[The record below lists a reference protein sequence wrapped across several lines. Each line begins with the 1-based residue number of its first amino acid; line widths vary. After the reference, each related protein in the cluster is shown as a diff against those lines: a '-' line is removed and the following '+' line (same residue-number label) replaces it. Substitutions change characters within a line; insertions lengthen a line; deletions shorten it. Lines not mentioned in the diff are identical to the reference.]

1 MTDTAPMPDAQTAP
15 IGEIMAARSSGAINS
30 IAWGT
35 TYAKVIENRLLADSG
50 MPARAASERINMQ
63 SIPTAAD
70 EGHVIATNPGQV
82 YRDGFAFEQGLRAQV
97 ETENAAAS
105 ASKFDAITA
114 AAYAPAKGPG
124 DYDVPINHNPTDA
137 DLAASTAI
145 RQALHAAEL
154 PVITAK
160 AVTQAFDA
168 TMRQFEHAEPAQLQ
182 AFGNREGQALQQLWG
197 PQFADRVKLVDAYL
211 DQLGDK
217 VPLVARLLADPRARF
232 YFADRRVVNA
242 LSQMIEGRASQ
253 ISRAT
258 T

>member
-1 MTDTAPMPDAQTAP
+1 MPDAATAP

-35 TYAKVIENRLLADSG
+35 TYAKVVENRLLADSG
-50 MPARAASERINMQ
+50 MPARAAAERINMQ

-70 EGHVIATNPGQV
+70 EGGHMIAANPGQV
-82 YRDGFAFEQGLRAQV
+82 YRDGVALEQGLRAQV
-97 ETENAAAS
+97 ETENAAAG

-124 DYDVPINHNPTDA
+124 DYDVPINHNPSDA
-137 DLAASTAI
+137 DLAARTAI

-154 PVITAK
+154 PVITAN

-168 TMRQFEHAEPAQLQ
+168 SMRQYEHAEPAQLQ
-182 AFGNREGQALQQLWG
+182 AFGNREGQALQALWG

-217 VPLVARLLADPRARF
+217 IPLIAGLLADPRTRY

-242 LSQMIEGRASQ
+242 LSQMIEGRSH
-253 ISRAT
+253 RA
-258 T
+258 